1 MHAALSLWILSAAVS
16 LGRGDRHEGD
26 ANSQATVLNTTTP
39 NLNRRDSS
47 LSLVTTANQDF
58 AFGLYKQL
66 AAQPES
72 QGTNVFFSPLSMTMA
87 LAALSTG
94 AQGETHQQLFN
105 GLRFNSSVLTQTD
118 VDLAF
123 QTLITRLNQ
132 IGKGDLVTGIAL
144 FIHDKFHPLPKFLQ
158 VIRQQYLSDMF
169 AVDFRN
175 NTKSTKTV
183 NEYTK
188 GKTNG
193 KIDKLVD
200 ELDSNTVML
209 LVSYIYYK
217 GKWKTEFDPSRTE
230 ERLFHV
236 DEQTKVMV
244 PMMNMEKTFSVYYDQ
259 EISAS
264 VLLLPFNS
272 SYSMLLVLPDKAMAA
287 LEEVM
292 CQKYVTKWL
301 KSTRPRVYKVFIPKF
316 SIKTSYTLKDVL
328 KGMGMTDMFAAE
340 ADFSGI
346 TETEVFVSKVRLEGA
361 PSKCKCQRVVNV
373 LLLPSISHSLIS
385 FFPLSSFIPSYF
397 PFFLPFFHHS
407 ILIPSLPSFLP
418 SIHAAFLFPSCL
430 SSISHFCPQVVH
442 QATLDVDEA
451 GATAAAVT
459 TIFMNF
465 KSALMPVPVPV
476 MMFNRP
482 FMVLITEPATET
494 ILFMGKIV
502 NPKL

>member
-132 IGKGDLVTGIAL
+132 I
-144 FIHDKFHPLPKFLQ
+144 
-158 VIRQQYLSDMF
+158 
-169 AVDFRN
+169 
-175 NTKSTKTV
+175 
-183 NEYTK
+183 
-188 GKTNG
+188 
-193 KIDKLVD
+193 
-200 ELDSNTVML
+200 
-209 LVSYIYYK
+209 